1 MGEVTGSLVSEGK
14 MNVSALMRFNSPF
27 QDSFIRGEGM
37 KLGKHGKVEF
47 SSGRVEFNAPLKSE
61 GLLNFTGGKMRFD
74 APSKHE
80 IGGAGLI
87 MDSLAELVLEK
98 GEMEVTGPLVS
109 EGKMNVSAL
118 MRFNSLGKKSSIG
131 GKGMQIGEKGQLD
144 MRSGS
149 VEFKAPLFSFGNVS
163 VESEGKISLGPS
175 NGTAHEFRGK
185 RLHSSGELQL
195 GIPPSGSENRRQL
208 SQAPL
213 QAGDVVIGSGGLI
226 STGHI
231 DVPRGSTMTFN
242 STDIVDIGGRGMDS
256 AGQVHILQ
264 GDVTVTAGGIRSE
277 GSIHVKGVRL
287 QFNST
292 DSSQIGG
299 SGLTIDSGGSATV
312 SAGTVDFT
320 APFVGTLHRSGT
332 AKIRIDTAVNQTCPT
347 SWDEQHCSRENLNPI
362 VPPRPEKVSGAGS
375 NVLSGFAVVA
385 LLATMQQ

>member
-1 MGEVTGSLVSEGK
+1 
-14 MNVSALMRFNSPF
+14 
-27 QDSFIRGEGM
+27 
-37 KLGKHGKVEF
+37 
-47 SSGRVEFNAPLKSE
+47 
-61 GLLNFTGGKMRFD
+61 
-74 APSKHE
+74 
-80 IGGAGLI
+80 

-98 GEMEVTGPLVS
+98 GEMELTGPLVS

-118 MRFNSLGKKSSIG
+118 MRFNSLGKKSSSIG

-163 VESEGKISLGPS
+163 VESKGKISLGPS

-185 RLHSSGELQL
+185 GLHSSGELQL

-231 DVPRGSTMTFN
+231 DVPQGSTMTFN

-277 GSIHVKGVRL
+277 GSIHVKGGRL
-287 QFNST
+287 QFNSA
-292 DSSQIGG
+292 DSSRIGG
-299 SGLTIDSGGSATV
+299 SGLTIYSGGSATM

-362 VPPRPEKVSGAGS
+362 VPKKVSGAGS
-375 NVLSGFAVVA
+375 SVLSGFVVVA
-385 LLATMQQ
+385 LLATMQL